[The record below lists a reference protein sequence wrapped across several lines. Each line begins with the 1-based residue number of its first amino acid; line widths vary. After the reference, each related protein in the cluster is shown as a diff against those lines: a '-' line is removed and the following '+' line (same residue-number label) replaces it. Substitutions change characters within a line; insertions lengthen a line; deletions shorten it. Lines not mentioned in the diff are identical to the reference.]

1 MGTYDALAGP
11 TDFRPTCPE
20 SIFRP
25 AGATKPTDTLA
36 GPGGGGSTGLISGTS
51 LQDLNTSNAYNA
63 YGEPAEES
71 ADLPGGGE
79 FTLVYQRDAAGRITG
94 RTETTPSGQT
104 TWTYEY
110 DDRGRLQ
117 AAYKD
122 NQPYATYAYD
132 ANGNR
137 TTQTAG
143 GDQTTA
149 TFDNRDRMR
158 AQGDYEF
165 SYNKNGE
172 MTARENTATNQTA
185 TFSYDTFGNLTGAA
199 TEDGDQ
205 ITYKLDSDANRA
217 TREVNGQLQ
226 SRYIYARGIQGPIAE
241 LAGDNTVKAR
251 YVYGTRSI
259 VPDYMVK
266 NGNTY
271 RLLTD
276 QLGSVRLVV
285 DASSGDIAQEIE
297 YDPFGVVIRD
307 TNQGFQPFGF
317 AGGLYDSATGL
328 THFGAREYD
337 ARMGRWTAADPI
349 SFAGGDSNL
358 YGYVVADP
366 VNLIDPSGL
375 YGVADAWYDMHH
387 PGQTWNAISH
397 ALGETAWTIAD
408 AASFWNSDCSC
419 RGSSAMDNFIKT
431 NSSAPGLVAPSGSAG
446 AVTSRLMMLN
456 YIPSPKIWILNSQSV
471 QVFPRVLG
479 QALKGTGLAT
489 GAWLAGTAIGSVLR
503 SNYGPCD

>member
-1 MGTYDALAGP
+1 MP
-11 TDFRPTCPE
+11 
-20 SIFRP
+20 
-25 AGATKPTDTLA
+25 K
-36 GPGGGGSTGLISGTS
+36 
-51 LQDLNTSNAYNA
+51 
-63 YGEPAEES
+63 
-71 ADLPGGGE
+71 
-79 FTLVYQRDAAGRITG
+79 
-94 RTETTPSGQT
+94 
-104 TWTYEY
+104 EY

-285 DASSGDIAQEIE
+285 DASSGAVAQEIE
-297 YDPFGVVIRD
+297 YDPFGAVIRD
-307 TNQGFQPFGF
+307 TNEGFQPFGF

-337 ARMGRWTAADPI
+337 ARMGRWTASDPI
-349 SFAGGDSNL
+349 SFSGGDTNL
-358 YGYVVADP
+358 YGYVLADP
-366 VNLIDPSGL
+366 VNFLDPAGTDLI
-375 YGVADAWYDMHH
+375 
-387 PGQTWNAISH
+387 NAISQAFMGFGD
-397 ALGETAWTIAD
+397 ALTLGGSSWLRDHLGLGHVVDECAWTYQAGGWAAVLVPIPGLGKAKLAELPGLTGFTKHGLNTVIGYPGRAGTSNRALRDAVRNPRKVISQSGGRRRFEGEDATVVLNSDGKVVTAWPT
-408 AASFWNSDCSC
+408 
-419 RGSSAMDNFIKT
+419 GS
-431 NSSAPGLVAPSGSAG
+431 GGV
-446 AVTSRLMMLN
+446 R
-456 YIPSPKIWILNSQSV
+456 
-471 QVFPRVLG
+471 
-479 QALKGTGLAT
+479 
-489 GAWLAGTAIGSVLR
+489 
-503 SNYGPCD
+503 